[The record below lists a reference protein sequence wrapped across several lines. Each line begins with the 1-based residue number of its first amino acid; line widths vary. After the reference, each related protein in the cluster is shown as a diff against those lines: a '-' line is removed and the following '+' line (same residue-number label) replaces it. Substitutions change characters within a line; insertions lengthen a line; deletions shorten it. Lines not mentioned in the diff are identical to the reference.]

1 MPKKTPKAK
10 KPQSRKK
17 NTIFIS
23 IASYRDPELTKTIE
37 DCMSKAKYPNNL
49 RFGICWQHGEDD
61 HDKLFRKKL
70 EEEYDNRFRVIDVPY
85 EKAKG
90 VCFARSSIQSLY
102 QDEKYHLMIDS
113 HHRFEKNWDTTLI
126 KMMND
131 LKAAGHKKPLLT
143 GYIPSFDPEN
153 DPAARV
159 QVPWKM
165 NFDRFIPEGAVF
177 FLPADINDFKKRKL
191 PVPSRFFSAHFC
203 FVDGQWL
210 KECPYD
216 PNYYF
221 HGEEIN
227 LAARSYTHGYDLF
240 HPHRVVVWHE
250 YTRKGRTKAWDD
262 DSIWVER
269 NQSSHLRNRKLFGMD
284 GVKNDI
290 DFGKYGFG
298 TERTLQDYERY
309 AGINFKK
316 RGVQQYV
323 IDAHKGS
330 INYPPNPQKFKNKKE
345 YENSFLKI
353 YKHCI
358 DIGFDAVPE
367 DDYEFWCVAFKN
379 ENGDDVFRKDA
390 DRQEIDNMMN
400 DPDGYCKVW
409 REFNVD
415 VPPATWI
422 VWPFSKSKGWC
433 KPITGEL
440 NHAHVS

>member
-1 MPKKTPKAK
+1 M
-10 KPQSRKK
+10 
-17 NTIFIS
+17 
-23 IASYRDPELTKTIE
+23 
-37 DCMSKAKYPNNL
+37 
-49 RFGICWQHGEDD
+49 
-61 HDKLFRKKL
+61 
-70 EEEYDNRFRVIDVPY
+70 
-85 EKAKG
+85 
-90 VCFARSSIQSLY
+90 
-102 QDEKYHLMIDS
+102 
-113 HHRFEKNWDTTLI
+113 
-126 KMMND
+126 
-131 LKAAGHKKPLLT
+131 
-143 GYIPSFDPEN
+143 
-153 DPAARV
+153 
-159 QVPWKM
+159 
-165 NFDRFIPEGAVF
+165 
-177 FLPADINDFKKRKL
+177 
-191 PVPSRFFSAHFC
+191 
-203 FVDGQWL
+203 
-210 KECPYD
+210 
-216 PNYYF
+216 
-221 HGEEIN
+221 
-227 LAARSYTHGYDLF
+227 
-240 HPHRVVVWHE
+240 WHE

-400 DPDGYCKVW
+400 DPDGYCKIW